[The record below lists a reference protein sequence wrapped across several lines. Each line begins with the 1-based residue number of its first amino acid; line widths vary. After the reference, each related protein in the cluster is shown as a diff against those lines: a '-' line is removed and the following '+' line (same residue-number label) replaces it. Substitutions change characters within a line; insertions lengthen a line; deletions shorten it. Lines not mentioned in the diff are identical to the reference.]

1 MRIEKNGVEVNV
13 EIVKVPKTHK
23 ENLLEKKTMK
33 IVAQR
38 KEIKSLL
45 YKNWQL
51 EQRISRI
58 KHFLTCECK
67 RI

>member
-1 MRIEKNGVEVNV
+1 MKIVKNGMEVNV
-13 EIVKVPKTHK
+13 EITRVPKTHE
-23 ENLLEKKTMK
+23 ENLLEKKTNK

-51 EQRISRI
+51 EQRIGRI
-58 KHFLTCECK
+58 KHFLNCEIK
-67 RI
+67 VV

>member
-1 MRIEKNGVEVNV
+1 LKLEENGVEVNV
-13 EIVKVPKTHK
+13 EITKVPKTHK
-23 ENLLEKKTMK
+23 ENLMEKRMAK

>member
-13 EIVKVPKTHK
+13 EITKVPKTHK

-38 KEIKSLL
+38 KEIRKLL
-45 YKNWQL
+45 DKNWQL
-51 EQRISRI
+51 EQRIGRI

>member
-1 MRIEKNGVEVNV
+1 MRIEKNGVEVDV

-38 KEIKSLL
+38 KEIRKLL
-45 YKNWQL
+45 DKNWQL
-51 EQRISRI
+51 EHRISRI